1 MLINNKIYCG
11 GTGNSTDENT
21 VCCYDTSKDKWSTLP
36 PLSVRYFGLGHVS
49 GELVAIGGVKKSADL
64 PTNDIYIYDA
74 GIQRW
79 KQKMTPMPTSRA
91 FPGVL
96 SLRSVLV
103 VAGGLVDMYDDE
115 YTSVVEIYKTDIS
128 QWYKAASLPRVCHH
142 ISMTTFESLCY
153 FLADCKDTDDNSN
166 GAYYASTDDLICK
179 SIPANSVEASNI
191 QSPWKVLPNTPGY
204 QPTAAM
210 IDGHVLAIGGWDTP
224 KAIARKKEIYMYCLS
239 MNSWIYISD
248 LPAPRTSTSAVTL
261 SKTEFVVIGGYDGDD
276 NRVSTVYK
284 GTLTLKTR

>member
-1 MLINNKIYCG
+1 MLINNKIYYG
-11 GTGNSTDENT
+11 GTGNSNENT
-21 VCCYDTSKDKWSTLP
+21 VCCYDTSKDRWSILP
-36 PLSVRYFGLGHVS
+36 PLPARYFGVGHVS

-64 PTNDIYIYDA
+64 PTNEVYIYDA

-79 KQKMTPMPTSRA
+79 KQTMTPMPTSRA

-96 SLRSVLV
+96 SLHSILV
-103 VAGGLVDMYDDE
+103 VAGGLVDVYDDE

-128 QWYKAASLPRVCHH
+128 QWYKAASLPNICHH
-142 ISMTTFESLCY
+142 ISMTALENKCY
-153 FLADCKDTDDNSN
+153 VLADFKDTKDNSH
-166 GAYYASTDDLICK
+166 GAYYASTDDLVRK
-179 SIPANSVEASNI
+179 SLPANIEEASNI

-210 IDGHVLAIGGWDTP
+210 IDGHFLAIGGWKTS
-224 KAIARKKEIYMYCLS
+224 KARARKKEIYAYSSL

-248 LPAPRTSTSAVTL
+248 LPAPRTSTSAVVL
-261 SKTEFVVIGGYDGDD
+261 SKTEIVVIGGYDGDD

-284 GTLTLKTR
+284 GTLVLKT